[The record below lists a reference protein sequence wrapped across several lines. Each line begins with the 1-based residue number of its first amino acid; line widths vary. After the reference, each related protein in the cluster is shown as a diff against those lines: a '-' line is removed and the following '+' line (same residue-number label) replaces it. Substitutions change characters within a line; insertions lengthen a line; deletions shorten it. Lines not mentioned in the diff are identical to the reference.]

1 MSIPVF
7 ELDTDEPDPIRLV
20 IALPATDFGPGSAS
34 EVASAAVTYLA
45 DRLMA
50 DPQLEDLFALT
61 LTRGTYCIFDS
72 ARDGLVALRDPYS
85 LLERRAASGGG
96 SGVLAGYNGFVL
108 DVRCSIDD
116 AELSSNK
123 DSVQRLLWLIGEHAS
138 DAQPEAHQR
147 VCATRT
153 VIDQSGSP
161 DLLRTVCAHFLDTVV
176 LDDSGP
182 TTQKWLQSTVLSQLL
197 TGLGSIV
204 E

>member
-7 ELDTDEPDPIRLV
+7 ELNTDEPDPIRLV

-50 DPQLEDLFALT
+50 DPQLEDLFALA
-61 LTRGTYCIFDS
+61 LTRGPYCIFDS
-72 ARDGLVALRDPYS
+72 ARDGLVALRDPHS
-85 LLERRAASGGG
+85 LLERRAASGGR

-116 AELSSNK
+116 AELSSNN
-123 DSVQRLLWLIGEHAS
+123 SVQRLLWLIGEHAS

-147 VCATRT
+147 VGATRT

-161 DLLRTVCAHFLDTVV
+161 DLLRIVCAHFLDTVV